1 MEREY
6 LEEIINLFISKER
19 RGRFRDLLSTKRR
32 YDDFLED
39 LLRDPRYYEPACI
52 VEIPGNEQTAGRIYQ
67 KLIDLGAGPRCY
79 IASTDWDLDGRI
91 LDLEPAITEIAET
104 MSESLVYSMGT
115 KLAYYEGHEGWRYIL
130 RA

>member
-6 LEEIINLFISKER
+6 LEEIINLFISKKR
-19 RGRFRDLLSTKRR
+19 RERFRDLLSTKHR

-39 LLRDPRYYEPACI
+39 LLGDPRYLEPTCI
-52 VEIPGNEQTAGRIYQ
+52 IELPGNQQFAEVIYQ

-79 IASTDWDLDGRI
+79 IASTDSDLDGRI
-91 LDLEPAITEIAET
+91 LDLGPAISEIAET
-104 MSESLVYSMGT
+104 MSESLIYSLGT